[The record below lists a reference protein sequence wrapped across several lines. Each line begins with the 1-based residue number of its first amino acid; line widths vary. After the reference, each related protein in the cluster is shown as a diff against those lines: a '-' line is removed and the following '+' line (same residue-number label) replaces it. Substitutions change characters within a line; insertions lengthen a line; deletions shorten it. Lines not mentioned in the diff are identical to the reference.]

1 MVFYSFR
8 FKLSVKSLFVSQYRA
23 IGNLNDKL
31 LINVVYILQNYPG
44 YVLFPL
50 RFNLKKMVTLTMGHM
65 R

>member
-44 YVLFPL
+44 YVLFL
-50 RFNLKKMVTLTMGHM
+50 IRFNLKEMVTLTMGHM